1 MSVSTELMNC
11 QAVSTF
17 KTILTIH
24 KQVLPIC
31 ESLSA
36 VIAKL
41 VTTPAGR
48 DHCIEE
54 KIVDV
59 LVDALKTHPSSK
71 PLLDAVTLVVTHFA
85 ETAAGTAACSAAGTA
100 DALERA
106 YLMHTA
112 ATAAAT
118 PAVIST

>member
-1 MSVSTELMNC
+1 MSVSTELMDC

-24 KQVLPIC
+24 KQVLSIC

-41 VTTPAGR
+41 VATPAGR

-54 KIVDV
+54 KIIDN
-59 LVDALKTHPSSK
+59 LVDALKTHPASK
-71 PLLDAVTLVVTHFA
+71 PLLDAVTLVVTYFTA
-85 ETAAGTAACSAAGTA
+85 TAAGTAACIAAGA
-100 DALERA
+100 AGALERA
-106 YLMHTA
+106 YLTQ
-112 ATAAAT
+112 T
-118 PAVIST
+118 PLSFLLPA